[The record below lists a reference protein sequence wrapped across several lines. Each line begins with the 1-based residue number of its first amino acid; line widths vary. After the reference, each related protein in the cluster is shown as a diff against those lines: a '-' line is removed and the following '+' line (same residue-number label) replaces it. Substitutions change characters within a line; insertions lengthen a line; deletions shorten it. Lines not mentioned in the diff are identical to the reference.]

1 MSPLSLDEQSKD
13 HKLVQDHKRE
23 RDHKYK
29 WAHGEAIIM
38 AGRLSRRPAKVTKTL
53 NPDSIIRSKHSRP
66 GLEFQAE
73 MHPKTSRKQA
83 PSFNHEIS
91 TSDSSAEEDVEE
103 GSVAPEPDAGI
114 SYSFDAPHGPTE
126 GRTILGMA
134 FAEAVEKFETKELE
148 KLVKDEYEVIVK
160 EQDKFHLTEPAAD
173 ADADGFELI

>member
-1 MSPLSLDEQSKD
+1 MGPWGSHYHGRSIKQAPGQGN
-13 HKLVQDHKRE
+13 QDFE
-23 RDHKYK
+23 
-29 WAHGEAIIM
+29 
-38 AGRLSRRPAKVTKTL
+38 SRVSQRWKVFQVRADTE
-53 NPDSIIRSKHSRP
+53 DFSSSIIRSKHSRP

-83 PSFNHEIS
+83 TSFNHEIS